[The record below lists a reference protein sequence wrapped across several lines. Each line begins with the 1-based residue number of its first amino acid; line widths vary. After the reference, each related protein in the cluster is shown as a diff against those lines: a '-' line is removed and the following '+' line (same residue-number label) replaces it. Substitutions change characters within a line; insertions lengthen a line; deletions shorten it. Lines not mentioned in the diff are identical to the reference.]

1 MTEEVNKYKINQPET
16 PFPMRGD
23 LAKREPAWLK
33 SWTDKKL
40 YQRIRAS
47 RKGKTKFILHD
58 GPPYANGDIHIGH
71 AVNKILK
78 DIIVKSKTF
87 AGYDAPYVPGWD
99 CHGLPIELVVE
110 KAHGKNIDPAKF
122 RELCRAY
129 AAEQVEKQKKDFIRL
144 GVLGDWDNPYLT
156 MDFKTEADIMRA
168 LGTIQE
174 NGYLYQGSKP
184 VHWCVDCGSALAEA
198 EVEYEDVNSPAIDVG
213 FKVVDNTAIKRNFR
227 PFQIISDE
235 DQKRLVSDKEFDEA
249 LRNYQA
255 YAVIWTTT
263 PWTLPANQAVC
274 VNTQVDYALVEANQK
289 LYILASNLVD
299 SAMKRYGIENYKCIA
314 TSWGGGDLELD
325 PDFVQ
330 SEENTFGLNP
340 FPLHHPFETRQVPLI
355 SGDHVTTEAGTGLV
369 HTAAAHGNDD
379 WLVMKANYPNEKP
392 RILMGGDGKFFNSDL
407 VEFEAIRGLFYKKAN
422 DVILDK
428 LQENGVLFSP
438 RDATIRHSFPHCWR
452 HKTPLMQLATHQW
465 FIGMDQH
472 WCTRIVKRVHDLTS
486 GKLDSNE
493 TIMERAIPSFSIRQY
508 SNSRE
513 NGKLVSFSE
522 ERYRDNDLNM
532 RVRSLKA
539 VENTQFFPAW
549 GRARLEAMIKNR
561 PDWCVSRQRN
571 WGVPMPFF
579 VHKETGEP
587 HPQTAD
593 LLEAA
598 CLLVEKT
605 GVEAWFSLDEAAF
618 LQANTSADSRAIN
631 GEYKKVTYTL
641 DVWFDSGATHAAVL
655 KKRPEL
661 NYPADMYLEGSDQHR
676 GWFQSSLLTGCA
688 IDGRAPYKAL
698 LTHGFVVDGAG
709 HKMSKSKGNVVAP
722 QKVMEQYGA
731 DILRLW
737 VAATDYSGELN
748 ISDEILKRVAD
759 SYRKIRN
766 TAKFLLANIADFD
779 AKKDLL
785 KVDEWLEIDRYALYL
800 TQKLQTE
807 VLADYDRYE
816 FHLAVQKLVSF
827 CSDDLGAF
835 YLDILKDRL
844 YTSGENSFER
854 RAAQSALHHITHTFM
869 RLIAPILSFTADEI
883 WAALNLGE
891 DKSVFEELWYD
902 LPAHGLQANRI
913 AAWAAII
920 AARADAAKEIEVL
933 RSAGQVGSSL
943 QAELEFHATEASFVA
958 MNSLGDDLRFVTITS
973 SAKVV
978 KVAKESEQKI
988 VVTASKYK
996 KCERCWHYVSDV
1008 GSDAEHSTIC
1018 KRCVTNLFGK
1028 PARRKY
1034 A

>member
-1 MTEEVNKYKINQPET
+1 MTEDVNKDHNKYKINQPET

-33 SWTDKKL
+33 KWQDKKL
-40 YQRIRAS
+40 YERIRAS
-47 RKGKTKFILHD
+47 RKGAKKFILHD

-71 AVNKILK
+71 AVNKVLK
-78 DIIVKSKTF
+78 DIIIKSKTLSGF
-87 AGYDAPYVPGWD
+87 DAPYVPGWD

-110 KAHGKNIDPAKF
+110 KTHGKNIDPAKF
-122 RELCRAY
+122 RELCRTY
-129 AAEQVEKQKKDFIRL
+129 AAEQVERQKKDFIRL

-168 LGTIQE
+168 LGEIHT

-213 FKVVDNTAIKRNFR
+213 FKVVDNA
-227 PFQIISDE
+227 
-235 DQKRLVSDKEFDEA
+235 A
-249 LRNYQA
+249 LGKAFGVDVVGDA

-263 PWTLPANQAVC
+263 PWTLPANQAVS
-274 VNTQVDYALVEANQK
+274 VNAELEYNLLKTDKGFIVLAKDLALACALRYNLTVDF
-289 LYILASNLVD
+289 
-299 SAMKRYGIENYKCIA
+299 RA
-314 TSWGGGDLELD
+314 TCKGEFLK
-325 PDFVQ
+325 
-330 SEENTFGLNP
+330 GLS
-340 FPLHHPFETRQVPLI
+340 LQHPFDNRQVPI
-355 SGDHVTTEAGTGLV
+355 ICGDHVTTDAGTGLV

-379 WLVMKANYPNEKP
+379 WLVMKANFPNEKP

-407 VEFEAIRGLFYKKAN
+407 VEFEAIRGLTRQEAN
-422 DVILDK
+422 KVILAK
-428 LQENGVLFSP
+428 MLENGTLLASA
-438 RDATIRHSFPHCWR
+438 RLNHSFPHCWR

-465 FIGMDQH
+465 FIGMESQGLGA
-472 WCTRIVKRVHDLTS
+472 RNQGL
-486 GKLDSNE
+486 KL
-493 TIMERAIPSFSIRQY
+493 
-508 SNSRE
+508 
-513 NGKLVSFSE
+513 
-522 ERYRDNDLNM
+522 RDAAN
-532 RVRSLKA
+532 KA
-539 VENTQFFPAW
+539 VDETQFFPAW

-587 HPQTAD
+587 HPKTAE
-593 LLEAA
+593 LLEQA
-598 CLLVEKT
+598 CLLVEKA
-605 GVEAWFSLDEAAF
+605 GVEAWFSLDSDAF
-618 LQANTSADSRAIN
+618 LSQYAPEIMAD
-631 GEYKKVTYTL
+631 YKKVTYTL

-655 KKRPEL
+655 KRRPEL
-661 NYPADMYLEGSDQHR
+661 NFPADLYLEGSDQHR

-688 IDGRAPYKAL
+688 IDGRAPYNAL

-722 QKVMEQYGA
+722 QKVMDTYGA

-737 VAATDYSGELN
+737 AASTDYSGELT

-766 TAKFLLANIADFD
+766 TCKFLLANIADFD
-779 AKKDLL
+779 AKKDLSA
-785 KVDEWLEIDRYALYL
+785 VENWLEIDRYALHL
-800 TQKLQTE
+800 THKLQTE

-827 CSDDLGAF
+827 CSDDLGSF

-844 YTSGENSFER
+844 YTSGENSPER
-854 RAAQSALHHITHTFM
+854 RAAQSTLHHITHTFM

-883 WAALNLGE
+883 WQTLGLNIGALGE
-891 DKSVFEELWYD
+891 QSVFEDTWYD
-902 LPAHGLQANRI
+902 IPAHGLQANRI
-913 AAWAAII
+913 EAWQTII
-920 AARADAAKEIEVL
+920 CARAEAAKEIEVL

-943 QAELEFHATEASFVA
+943 QAELTFYATDIGFEA
-958 MNSLGDDLRFVTITS
+958 MTSLADDLRFAMITS
-973 SAKVV
+973 SAKVI
-978 KVAKESEQKI
+978 KVATEVEQKI
-988 VVTASKYK
+988 VVTASKYT
-996 KCERCWHYVSDV
+996 KCDRCWHYRADV
-1008 GSDAEHSTIC
+1008 GSHAEHPSVC
-1018 KRCVTNLFGK
+1018 GRCVSNLFG
-1028 PARRKY
+1028 AGEVRKH

>member
-1 MTEEVNKYKINQPET
+1 MTEENKDSKYKINQPET

-40 YQRIRAS
+40 YQRIRTS
-47 RKGKTKFILHD
+47 RQGKTKFILHD

-78 DIIVKSKTF
+78 DIIVKSKTMSGF
-87 AGYDAPYVPGWD
+87 DAPYVPGWD

-110 KAHGKNIDPAKF
+110 KAHGKNIEPAKF

-168 LGTIQE
+168 LGEIQK

-213 FKVVDNTAIKRNFR
+213 FKVVDEYK
-227 PFQIISDE
+227 P
-235 DQKRLVSDKEFDEA
+235 A
-249 LRNYQA
+249 LSKMFGLKQTINDDV

-263 PWTLPANQAVC
+263 PWTLPANQAVS
-274 VNTQVDYALVEANQK
+274 VNFTLDYDLVKTAK
-289 LYILASNLVD
+289 GYLIIAHDLVVQTM
-299 SAMKRYGIENYKCIA
+299 ARYGLNEHKVVGSSKGHYLA
-314 TSWGGGDLELD
+314 GRPGPADLGDVDTSK
-325 PDFVQ
+325 VQ
-330 SEENTFGLNP
+330 QIK
-340 FPLHHPFETRQVPLI
+340 LHHPFENRDVPI
-355 SGDHVTTEAGTGLV
+355 IYGDHVTTEAGTGLV

-392 RILMGGDGKFFNSDL
+392 RILMGGDGKFFDSDK
-407 VEFEAIRGLFYKKAN
+407 VEFAPIRGLDRKEAN
-422 DVILDK
+422 KEILAALAK
-428 LQENGVLFSP
+428 NGNLFANK
-438 RDATIRHSFPHCWR
+438 RFDHSFPHCWR

-465 FIGMDQH
+465 FIGMNALPSPAGGRGAGGEGQ
-472 WCTRIVKRVHDLTS
+472 VPQAAKNLPLPNPLPLAGEGTS
-486 GKLDSNE
+486 L
-493 TIMERAIPSFSIRQY
+493 
-508 SNSRE
+508 
-513 NGKLVSFSE
+513 
-522 ERYRDNDLNM
+522 
-532 RVRSLKA
+532 RSLANAA
-539 VENTQFFPAW
+539 VDNTEFFPAW

-587 HPQTAD
+587 HPETSK

-618 LQANTSADSRAIN
+618 LQANTHAASKAIN
-631 GEYKKVTYTL
+631 KDYKKVTYTL

-688 IDGRAPYKAL
+688 IDGRAPYEAL
-698 LTHGFVVDGAG
+698 LTHGFVVDGSG
-709 HKMSKSKGNVVAP
+709 HKMSKSKGNVIAP
-722 QKVMEQYGA
+722 QKVMDTYGA

-737 VAATDYSGELN
+737 VASTDYSGELT

-766 TAKFLLANIADFD
+766 TCKFLLANLADFD

-785 KVDEWLEIDRYALYL
+785 PVDKWLEIDRYALHL
-800 TQKLQTE
+800 THKLQTD
-807 VLADYDRYE
+807 VLADYEKYE

-844 YTSGENSFER
+844 YTSGENSPAR

-883 WAALNLGE
+883 WHTLKLGE
-891 DKSVFEELWYD
+891 KASVFEEIWYD
-902 LPAHGLQANRI
+902 IPAHGLGANI
-913 AAWAAII
+913 HAAWQAVID
-920 AARADAAKEIEVL
+920 ARALAAKEIEVL
-933 RSAGQVGSSL
+933 RTAGKVGSSL
-943 QAELEFHATEASFVA
+943 QAELEFYAFGERFDALQG
-958 MNSLGDDLRFVTITS
+958 LGDDLRFVSITS
-973 SAKVV
+973 SAKVY

-988 VVTASKYK
+988 LVKPSVHT
-996 KCERCWHYVSDV
+996 KCERCWHYVASV
-1008 GSDAEHSTIC
+1008 GSNSEHPTIC
-1018 KRCVTNLFGK
+1018 ERCVSNLFG
-1028 PARRKY
+1028 AGETRKY

>member
-1 MTEEVNKYKINQPET
+1 MTEEAKYKINQPET

-33 SWTDKKL
+33 QWQDKKL
-40 YQRIRAS
+40 YERIRAS
-47 RKGKTKFILHD
+47 RKGAKKFILHD

-78 DIIVKSKTF
+78 DIIVKSKTMSGF
-87 AGYDAPYVPGWD
+87 DAPYVPGWD

-110 KAHGKNIDPAKF
+110 KTHGKNIDPTKF

-168 LGTIQE
+168 LGEIYT

-213 FKVVDNTAIKRNFR
+213 FKVVDN
-227 PFQIISDE
+227 
-235 DQKRLVSDKEFDEA
+235 VA
-249 LRNYQA
+249 LSKSFGVEVTGDT

-263 PWTLPANQAVC
+263 PWTLPANQAVS
-274 VNTQVDYALVEANQK
+274 VHPEFDYDLIQTSKGLLILAHELAASTLARYSEENYQ
-289 LYILASNLVD
+289 ILASSKGLQ
-299 SAMKRYGIENYKCIA
+299 
-314 TSWGGGDLELD
+314 LE
-325 PDFVQ
+325 
-330 SEENTFGLNP
+330 GLQ
-340 FPLHHPFETRQVPLI
+340 LQHPFDNRQVPI
-355 SGDHVTTEAGTGLV
+355 ICGDHVTTEAGTGLV

-379 WLVMKANYPNEKP
+379 WLVMKANFPNEKP

-407 VEFEAIRGLFYKKAN
+407 VEFEAIRGLTRQEAN
-422 DVILDK
+422 KVILAK
-428 LQENGVLFSP
+428 MLETGNLLASA
-438 RDATIRHSFPHCWR
+438 RLNHSFPHCWR

-465 FIGMDQH
+465 FIGMNAQDA
-472 WCTRIVKRVHDLTS
+472 IGTS
-486 GKLDSNE
+486 L
-493 TIMERAIPSFSIRQY
+493 
-508 SNSRE
+508 RE
-513 NGKLVSFSE
+513 HAN
-522 ERYRDNDLNM
+522 
-532 RVRSLKA
+532 KA
-539 VENTQFFPAW
+539 VETTEFFPSW

-593 LLEAA
+593 LLETAA
-598 CLLVEKT
+598 LLVEKT
-605 GVEAWFSLDEAAF
+605 GVEAWFSLDGVAF
-618 LQANTSADSRAIN
+618 LAQHAPANAAD
-631 GEYKKVTYTL
+631 YKKVTYTL

-655 KKRPEL
+655 KRRPEL
-661 NYPADMYLEGSDQHR
+661 TYPADLYLEGSDQHR

-688 IDGRAPYKAL
+688 IDGRAPYNAL

-722 QKVMEQYGA
+722 QKVMDTYGA

-737 VAATDYSGELN
+737 AASTDYSAELT

-766 TAKFLLANIADFD
+766 TCKFLLANIADFD
-779 AKKDLL
+779 ASKDLL
-785 KVDEWLEIDRYALYL
+785 PVEQWLEIDRYALYL

-827 CSDDLGAF
+827 CSDDLGSF

-844 YTSGENSFER
+844 YTSGENSPAR
-854 RAAQSALHHITHTFM
+854 RAAQSLLHHITHTFM

-883 WAALNLGE
+883 WHVLNLGE
-891 DKSVFEELWYD
+891 DQSVFEELWYEI
-902 LPAHGLQANRI
+902 PKHGLADNDILKWLRLIKIRRI
-913 AAWAAII
+913 ANKIVEDS
-920 AARADAAKEIEVL
+920 RTQGL
-933 RSAGQVGSSL
+933 VGSSL
-943 QAELEFHATEASFVA
+943 QVELDIYLNEADISELDSF
-958 MNSLGDDLRFVTITS
+958 GDDLSFVFITS
-973 SAKVV
+973 KATIRNLDELNKDSLSDDVKALIEYAPLSTCVRAKP
-978 KVAKESEQKI
+978 S
-988 VVTASKYK
+988 THK
-996 KCERCWHYVSDV
+996 KCDRCWHYRADV
-1008 GSDAEHSTIC
+1008 GSHAEHPSIC
-1018 KRCVTNLFGK
+1018 GRCVSNLFG
-1028 PARRKY
+1028 AGEARKY